1 MTIPLH
7 EIQLPSDFS
16 AVTDEQL
23 VELDTVAREAAHP
36 LAERVGAG
44 EDLSDDD
51 LTTLERLSTVVSGVT
66 EEQARRVT
74 EASSNADK
82 GTRAN
87 AAAAAFAVKPGT
99 PATTPEG
106 EPEGEGDGNPSPPPP
121 PAKVKAPSVGSVA
134 AAATTTPGQAAP
146 DTPENRDSYTKAI
159 AATTAPN
166 RTPGSEF
173 ANIDEIAV
181 TLEDAMAAF
190 GSMAEGA
197 FQRTPVVQF
206 QRKYPDNLRI
216 MPTDGPNEVLR
227 KLDAVGREPNGPGS
241 LVAAAGWCAPS
252 EILYDL
258 FELEN
263 GTDGV
268 IDLPELQ
275 IRRGGVQV
283 TPGPDFSAI
292 FSGAGYW
299 HQTEAQVIAAT
310 SKPTMVIPCPTFT
323 DNRLEVEGVQITGAF
338 LQDRGYPELVA
349 RFTRGAMVAHQ
360 RKLNIFAINKIANA
374 STVFDYTNAANM
386 PVTTTEF
393 KDLTSLSRLLAIAG
407 TQIMDYK
414 YKYRMA
420 FQGTLEC
427 VLPFWVLESVRADI
441 QRRMGLDRDDAFAL
455 AQDQLTSWFALRGAR
470 LQLVYDWQ
478 EALNTTGTPNTT
490 TTVGQTAG
498 VYTLPTTCY
507 MLLYAAGT
515 WVRGVADVIRLDT
528 VYDSTNLALN
538 QYIQLF
544 TEDGIQVI
552 KRGFESRMVKTTI
565 DPSGTSSA
573 TTNMVTG

>member
-1 MTIPLH
+1 MDLD
-7 EIQLPSDFS
+7 EIVLPTDFS
-16 AVTDEQL
+16 AVTDDQL
-23 VELDTVAREAAHP
+23 TELENVARQAAGP
-36 LAERVGAG
+36 LAERVGNG
-44 EDLSDDD
+44 EDLSDSEIE
-51 LTTLERLSTVVSGVT
+51 TLERLSGVVTGVAA
-66 EEQARRVT
+66 ERDERVKT
-74 EASSNADK
+74 ASAS
-82 GTRAN
+82 TAN
-87 AAAAAFAVKPGT
+87 AARATRAAATFAGTT
-99 PATTPEG
+99 PAET
-106 EPEGEGDGNPSPPPP
+106 P
-121 PAKVKAPSVGSVA
+121 PAEPPATPPAEPVAAPSVGAVA
-134 AAATTTPGQAAP
+134 AAASGSPSDAAP
-146 DTPENRDSYTKAI
+146 AATEGRESYTKAV

-173 ANIDEIAV
+173 ANVHDMAV
-181 TLEDAMAAF
+181 ALEDAMAAF
-190 GSMAEGA
+190 GSLAEGA

-206 QRKYPDNLRI
+206 RRQYPDHLRI
-216 MPTDGPNEVLR
+216 TNTDGPNEVLR

-263 GTDGV
+263 GTDGI

-292 FSGAGYW
+292 FGGAGYW

-310 SKPTMVIPCPTFT
+310 SKPTMVIPCPAFT

-338 LQDRGYPELVA
+338 LQDRGYPELVE

-374 STVFDYTNAANM
+374 STVFDYTNVANM
-386 PVTTTEF
+386 PITTTEF

-414 YKYRMA
+414 YKYRMS
-420 FQGTLEC
+420 FVGTLEC
-427 VLPFWVLESVRADI
+427 VLPFWVIESVRADV
-441 QRRMGLDRDDAFAL
+441 QRRTGLTPDEAYTVSI
-455 AQDQLTSWFALRGAR
+455 QQLTGWFAERGAR

-498 VYTLPTTCY
+498 IYTMPTTVY

-565 DPSGTSSA
+565 DPSGTTSA
-573 TTNMVTG
+573 TVSMITG